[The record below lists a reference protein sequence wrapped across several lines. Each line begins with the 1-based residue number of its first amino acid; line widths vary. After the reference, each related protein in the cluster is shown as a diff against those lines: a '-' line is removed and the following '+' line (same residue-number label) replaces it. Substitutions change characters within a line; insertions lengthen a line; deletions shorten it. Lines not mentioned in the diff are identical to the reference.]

1 MNTQIPPLDITHVP
15 PRCAPCE
22 HIAGSEKFAR
32 KALQLQEQFLH
43 PDGSSWVDI
52 TLDLEDGAPIGK
64 EASLRETFVTL
75 FNAPENRLQQMGIR
89 IHAPTSPHC
98 EADLEI
104 LLTGAGSAISYITI
118 PKVTSVSEVLWING
132 IVTHHLAKNRLRR
145 HIPLH
150 LLIETPDALRS
161 IEDLA
166 KIPSV
171 RSLDFGLMD
180 FISHLGGAI
189 SSDCMKSPGQFTHP
203 LLRNVKETIALAAL
217 RNNKIATHNVTVEIR
232 KPEQAYQDSF
242 KARHEFGFMRMWSI
256 HPEQIPHI
264 IKGMSP
270 SAEEVREAVEVLA
283 LARKANWGPIEHTGR
298 LHDRA
303 SFRYYWGILNRSGTP
318 LLN

>member
-1 MNTQIPPLDITHVP
+1 M
-15 PRCAPCE
+15 
-22 HIAGSEKFAR
+22 
-32 KALQLQEQFLH
+32 
-43 PDGSSWVDI
+43 DI